1 MNKQVNNEILSHIN
15 NELNRLKIH
24 AKNSD
29 IFRARIRAK
38 NILKLCDELLQFR
51 VNDRQI
57 SESYRRAK
65 DSMWNWEEEIEY
77 KIRRNGNI
85 FSNGYDSFAYY
96 TRINIETF
104 SIESYINTVKIVM
117 DRPMVKIKYNG
128 IEYMAHVVV
137 CGFRDRYY
145 VIEELDE
152 WLFEGVEIV

>member
-1 MNKQVNNEILSHIN
+1 MILSHIN
-15 NELNRLKIH
+15 SELNCLKIH

-51 VNDRQI
+51 VNDRHI

-152 WLFEGVEIV
+152 WVFEGVEIV